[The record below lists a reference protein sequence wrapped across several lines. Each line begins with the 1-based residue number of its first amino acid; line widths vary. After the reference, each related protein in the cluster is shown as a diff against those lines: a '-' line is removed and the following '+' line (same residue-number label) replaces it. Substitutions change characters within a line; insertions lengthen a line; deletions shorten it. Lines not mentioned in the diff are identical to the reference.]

1 MTDQTESARRRVYAA
16 NQGHGF
22 FLALIDLA
30 CLPSWRDEIP
40 TLATE
45 SGFSYRSIEKRM
57 LAIRWHMEN
66 GILPEAIAEN
76 GAEGVVSNWQRQLN
90 LGNHK
95 APGRSRQWK
104 RLVSNETADALD
116 KMELAVLSAMGC
128 GKDDALRF
136 VAELVGNSDPQ
147 ELQHQYKQVMGE

>member
-1 MTDQTESARRRVYAA
+1 MIEQTESARRRVYAA

-30 CLPSWRDEIP
+30 CLPDWREQIP

-45 SGFSYRSIEKRM
+45 SGFSYRSIEKRL
-57 LAIRWHMEN
+57 LAIRWNLEQ
-66 GILPEAIAEN
+66 GLLPEAISEM
-76 GAEGVVSNWQRQLN
+76 GSEQCISSWQVQMN

-104 RLVSNETADALD
+104 VLVSKETAEALD
-116 KMELAVLSAMGC
+116 RMRKAIFTATGASTDETM
-128 GKDDALRF
+128 RF

>member
-1 MTDQTESARRRVYAA
+1 MTDQTESTRRRVYAA

-104 RLVSNETADALD
+104 VLVSNETAELLDQMLVAIRTATGTSREDA
-116 KMELAVLSAMGC
+116 MYFIAMLIGQ
-128 GKDDALRF
+128 
-136 VAELVGNSDPQ
+136 SDPQ